1 MDRLVLCTGNAG
13 KVAEL
18 RALLGTAIEV
28 LSLHEVGLP
37 LDLPETGDTLQANAL
52 EKARF
57 AYQRCNIACL
67 ADDTGLEVDALHG
80 APGVFSARYA
90 GEEKDA
96 SANIALLLR
105 EMIDRSDRKARFR
118 TVLALVTA
126 EGEYTFEGIVEG
138 SITCAARGSGGFG
151 YDPIFQPV
159 GHERTFAEMDAATKN
174 SMSHRA
180 LAMRSAMD
188 HLTGLVRR

>member
-18 RALLGTAIEV
+18 RALLGTATEV
-28 LSLHEVGLP
+28 VSLHEVGLP